1 MLFHRSVPRDET
13 IFGTVEVVLAVLAP
27 GQGAQKPGMLTPWL
41 ELPGAEAFFRWAGA
55 IADADLLTLGTTGDA
70 EAIKDTAVTQ
80 PLVVAMSLFVARELG
95 GLPGPV
101 LHTPQ
106 TGRDVVITGHSVG
119 ELTAAALAGVLSV
132 EAAIALTA
140 VRGRAM
146 AAACAQTPTGM
157 SAVLGGDPDEVLAAI
172 ERHGLTPANMNG
184 AGQIVAAGP
193 LEALD
198 ALKADPPAKAR
209 VMPLSVAGAFHTE
222 YMAPARAE
230 LEGLAGGL
238 DPGDPSRLLLSNAD
252 GAAVDSGAAALTR
265 LVSQVTS
272 PVRFDACLATM
283 RDLGVRAAIE
293 LPPAGALAGLA
304 KREWKGADIEIHAI
318 ADPADLDRA
327 RRLIEAE
334 RLRPQAQYLPDW
346 RVVVSPARGTVSP
359 ADVPEGTHLPAG
371 APLGCVR
378 GRREEVKVSA
388 GYAGVLAEWLVHE
401 GDLVD
406 AGDPLARLYPEVSE

>member
-1 MLFHRSVPRDET
+1 MPNGDARTDDHWHGE
-13 IFGTVEVVLAVLAP
+13 GVLAVLAP
-27 GQGAQKPGMLTPWL
+27 GQGAQKPGMLTDWL
-41 ELPGAEAFFRWAGA
+41 DLPGAEPFFRWAGA
-55 IADADLLTLGTTGDA
+55 IAGADLLTLGTTGDA

-101 LHTPQ
+101 NHTPHA
-106 TGRDVVITGHSVG
+106 GRDVVITGHSVG

-172 ERHGLTPANMNG
+172 DKRGLTPANMNG
-184 AGQIVAAGP
+184 AGQIVAAGSLDG
-193 LEALD
+193 LE
-198 ALKADPPAKAR
+198 ALKADPPPKAR
-209 VMPLSVAGAFHTE
+209 IMPLSVAGAFHTD
-222 YMAPARAE
+222 YMAPARTE
-230 LEGLAGGL
+230 LEGLIGGL
-238 DPGDPSRLLLSNAD
+238 TPADPSRLLLSNAD
-252 GAAVDSGAAALTR
+252 GHSVATGTEVLSR

-283 RDLGVRAAIE
+283 RELGVTAVLE

-304 KREWKGADIEIHAI
+304 KREWKGAGIEILALSS
-318 ADPADLDRA
+318 PADLDRA
-327 RRLIEAE
+327 RELIDAERGRAEAE
-334 RLRPQAQYLPDW
+334 HLPDW
-346 RVVVSPARGTVSP
+346 RVVVSPVRGTVSP
-359 ADVPEGTHLPAG
+359 AEVAEGSRLPAG
-371 APLGCVR
+371 TPLGLIR
-378 GRREEVKVSA
+378 SRREEVHVSA
-388 GYAGVLAEWLVHE
+388 GYDGVLAEWLVQE

-406 AGDPLARLYPEVSE
+406 AGDPIARLYPEVSA